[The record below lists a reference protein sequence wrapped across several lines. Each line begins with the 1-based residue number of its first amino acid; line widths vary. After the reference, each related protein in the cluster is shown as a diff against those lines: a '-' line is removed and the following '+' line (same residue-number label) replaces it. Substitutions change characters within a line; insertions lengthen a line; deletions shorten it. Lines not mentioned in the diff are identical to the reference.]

1 MFHSPSVKKLKLL
14 QIYFIADT
22 ERENYSNFS
31 SITVLLKTCIF
42 HKICNAVVLHG
53 RVAEALPEHHQYRE
67 KEFLGYADPKEK
79 EEQLLGD
86 IVAHLHSFITRL
98 LTTRKTGGF

>member
-1 MFHSPSVKKLKLL
+1 
-14 QIYFIADT
+14 
-22 ERENYSNFS
+22 
-31 SITVLLKTCIF
+31 
-42 HKICNAVVLHG
+42 
-53 RVAEALPEHHQYRE
+53 VAEALPEHHQYRE

-98 LTTRKTGGF
+98 LMTRKTGGF